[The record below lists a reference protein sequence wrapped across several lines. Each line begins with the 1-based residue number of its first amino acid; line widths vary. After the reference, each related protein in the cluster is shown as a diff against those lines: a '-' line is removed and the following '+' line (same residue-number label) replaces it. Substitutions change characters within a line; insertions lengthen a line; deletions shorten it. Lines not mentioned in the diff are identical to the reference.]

1 MQRHAKKKRLEWH
14 GWKEFPCKCAQA
26 LRFML
31 TSTIQCLHRKWG
43 WVCCWCGPA
52 VSISFARALRLRYKN
67 WWGRLGQG
75 RVGAW
80 KLSFKLGQTPAA
92 VPQRGWIG
100 LGRGVEPQS
109 CADWFAKMLHWQI
122 SNNRPESNKERGI
135 KQFAVH
141 FGGRSFHYVRWI
153 FLQESVLTLWKQ
165 PTKN

>member
-1 MQRHAKKKRLEWH
+1 MIGQGRGQVVTRFCTSAGRYSTGQISKHLIFHRYAAPRKKKRLEWH
-14 GWKEFPCKCAQA
+14 GWKELPCKCAQA

-100 LGRGVEPQS
+100 LGWGVEWQS
-109 CADWFAKMLHWQI
+109 CA
-122 SNNRPESNKERGI
+122 
-135 KQFAVH
+135 
-141 FGGRSFHYVRWI
+141 Y
-153 FLQESVLTLWKQ
+153 
-165 PTKN
+165 